1 MMNACK
7 LRGGTH
13 THTHTHTHGILED
26 NKNNKGNIRAHKNYM
41 LFSI

>member
-7 LRGGTH
+7 LRGC
-13 THTHTHTHGILED
+13 THTHTHGILED
-26 NKNNKGNIRAHKNYM
+26 NKNNKGNIRAHKTYM